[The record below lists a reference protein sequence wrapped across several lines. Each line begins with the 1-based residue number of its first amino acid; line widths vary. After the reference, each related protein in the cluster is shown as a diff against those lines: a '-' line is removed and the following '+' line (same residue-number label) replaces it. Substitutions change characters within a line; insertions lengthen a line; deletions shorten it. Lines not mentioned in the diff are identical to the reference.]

1 MAKPCPPD
9 CWQALSLCSEAG
21 HCCSECQNLDV
32 GNLPDEIDLQQLVLA
47 RFVRHER
54 DPSRLLRAGLR

>member
-1 MAKPCPPD
+1 MVTSTPPE
-9 CWQALSLCSEAG
+9 CWQALSRCSEAE
-21 HCCSECQNLDV
+21 HCCGECQHLDV
-32 GNLPDEIDLQQLVLA
+32 GSLPDEIDLQQLVLT